1 MNRDRSKGS
10 PPPVARR
17 RHRISL
23 CMIVR
28 DEEQY
33 LGQCLDSVLGVV
45 DEIVVVDTGS
55 KDRTVAIAESHEA
68 KLVHFA
74 WTDHFAEARNQAIA
88 AATGDYMLVLDADER
103 LDPSTAYRI
112 REAVDKAEFDVV
124 YLQFENVNETGTTG
138 RRWIAP
144 RLYRMT
150 PGIRYI
156 GRVHE
161 QVGQGLSEIRTHTI
175 EARVRHYGYQQS
187 VFAERGKTRRNTELI
202 ERALEDPEAQ
212 NPLVRSNFLYHHAHM
227 ASGQKLLTRFEE
239 FVAYVR
245 EQWPGEPPR
254 VPWITAGIAEC
265 ARLLNDAG
273 RYEEA
278 GTLARE
284 LLDRHG
290 SSPLLEFLLAR
301 SLAAKGEMEDAEVLL
316 RRIIAADVEV
326 AAEHQQYSID
336 IPLAQGRAHFLLGLI
351 EESRGRQTRS
361 LDHFLAA
368 YNEEP
373 EQEVFWSALLC
384 VLARVGQY
392 DDACQL
398 LERSGA
404 LGASDSPSLDCL
416 GLALAVLTQSPGRLA
431 YWGEK
436 VRLASEKFEPAARM
450 LQRLE
455 NLGGDPPRL
464 EDFPDVQ
471 QAVTARADP
480 VSFRM
485 PQTTRES
492 ELVPDATRSWSN
504 GVPDSLATLGR
515 P

>member
-1 MNRDRSKGS
+1 MHN
-10 PPPVARR
+10 
-17 RHRISL
+17 
-23 CMIVR
+23 
-28 DEEQY
+28 
-33 LGQCLDSVLGVV
+33 
-45 DEIVVVDTGS
+45 
-55 KDRTVAIAESHEA
+55 
-68 KLVHFA
+68 
-74 WTDHFAEARNQAIA
+74 
-88 AATGDYMLVLDADER
+88 
-103 LDPSTAYRI
+103 
-112 REAVDKAEFDVV
+112 
-124 YLQFENVNETGTTG
+124 
-138 RRWIAP
+138 
-144 RLYRMT
+144 
-150 PGIRYI
+150 
-156 GRVHE
+156 
-161 QVGQGLSEIRTHTI
+161 
-175 EARVRHYGYQQS
+175 
-187 VFAERGKTRRNTELI
+187 
-202 ERALEDPEAQ
+202 
-212 NPLVRSNFLYHHAHM
+212 
-227 ASGQKLLTRFEE
+227 SG
-239 FVAYVR
+239 
-245 EQWPGEPPR
+245 
-254 VPWITAGIAEC
+254 
-265 ARLLNDAG
+265 
-273 RYEEA
+273 
-278 GTLARE
+278 
-284 LLDRHG
+284 
-290 SSPLLEFLLAR
+290 
-301 SLAAKGEMEDAEVLL
+301 
-316 RRIIAADVEV
+316 
-326 AAEHQQYSID
+326 SID

-373 EQEVFWSALLC
+373 EQAVFWSALLC

-398 LERSGA
+398 LERSSA
-404 LGASDSPSLDCL
+404 LSANDSPSLDCL

-485 PQTTRES
+485 PQTTRVS